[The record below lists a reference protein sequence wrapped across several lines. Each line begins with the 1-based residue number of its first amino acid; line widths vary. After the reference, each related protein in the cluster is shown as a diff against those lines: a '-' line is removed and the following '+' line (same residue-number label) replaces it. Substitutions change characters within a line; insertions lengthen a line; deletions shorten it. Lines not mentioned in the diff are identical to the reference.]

1 MVLAKDFAEFI
12 DLLNKHAVEY
22 MVVGGYALA
31 FHGKPRNTGDLDI
44 WIENSEPNAV
54 RMLEVVK
61 DFGLGSM
68 GFTKEDFM
76 KEGYISQIGYPPL
89 RIDILNSIDG
99 VRFREAYANRKV
111 MDSDGMKIAY
121 IGRNEFIKNKQA
133 SGRAQDLIDIKEIQG
148 KGRRPGR

>member
-1 MVLAKDFAEFI
+1 MLAKDFAEFI

-54 RMLEVVK
+54 RMLEVVN

-99 VRFREAYANRKV
+99 VRFREAYANRKAI
-111 MDSDGMKIAY
+111 DNDGIKIAY
-121 IGRNEFIKNKQA
+121 IGRDEFIKNKQA
-133 SGRAQDLIDIKEIQG
+133 SGRAQDLIDIKVIQG